1 MYSYTYINKLQ
12 QVSVPIETYK
22 EKVTKNPSLFFFSFY
37 QEVINMRRKKNT
49 ELRAP

>member
-22 EKVTKNPSLFFFSFY
+22 EKVTKNPSLFFFFFLPRSNKY
-37 QEVINMRRKKNT
+37 EKKK
-49 ELRAP
+49 EH